1 MVRSGHWVFTSKG
14 GGREDSFWTRGG
26 RAGLSR
32 GIGLVGRA
40 GSLPLLGLAAG
51 LLPPF
56 RPLVRSG
63 RNSIRLG
70 LGSSEI
76 LDRPASEEGETSG
89 PRLKKEDPE
98 LGLKNRFI
106 NQITHMSA
114 QADNLMMG
122 GTKPAAFSW

>member
-1 MVRSGHWVFTSKG
+1 MSVFLTEMVRSGHWVFTSNG

-98 LGLKNRFI
+98 LGLKR
-106 NQITHMSA
+106 
-114 QADNLMMG
+114 D
-122 GTKPAAFSW
+122 